1 MDPRPAE
8 SSEATEGRT
17 ERRTLNDVIFFD
29 LEELQE
35 QSALIP
41 STAPLA
47 MPALSLR
54 PARSSRPSDRR
65 SLSRLALKLGEGRAP
80 QTVSLRPSASRAL
93 AQRDLPTVSILTC
106 ATSDAV
112 GLARKLENTLA
123 MCRRS
128 EHRTEVIVGC
138 DGEDE
143 AVMTVLRA
151 YELQGVRVI
160 SWAQRVGALTTWA
173 KVTHASRHD
182 IVVFTDVNARMA
194 PQALDRL
201 LAPMLDTN
209 VGMTVPSYV
218 PCVDDG
224 REVRARL
231 EAATRGVTAASYACV
246 AVRRRLLRRAAH
258 DTVQPA
264 LAAALHVLGRGQ
276 RVVALPTVRVF
287 HPELASSSARFRH
300 ISEGTRGKVQAAL
313 RQRRHLRVQHQ
324 GIVYAM
330 LHEALNHVPVLAT
343 WIGAM
348 AIMIALGA
356 LWSALALCTA
366 GLLGIARASKK
377 SARSTH
383 WSWLDRWGATLSAGA
398 AQTYGLMRAR
408 G

>member
-8 SSEATEGRT
+8 SSEATEERT
-17 ERRTLNDVIFFD
+17 DRRTVNDVIFFD

-35 QSALIP
+35 HTALIP
-41 STAPLA
+41 STAPGP
-47 MPALSLR
+47 MPTLSL
-54 PARSSRPSDRR
+54 PPGDAVRPSDRR
-65 SLSRLALKLGEGRAP
+65 SLSRLALRLSESRAP
-80 QTVSLRPSASRAL
+80 QAASLRPSSPRTS
-93 AQRDLPTVSILTC
+93 AQRELPTVSILTF
-106 ATSDAV
+106 ATRDAV

-151 YELQGVRVI
+151 YALQGVRVI
-160 SWAQRVGALTTWA
+160 SWSQRVGALTTWA

-182 IVVFTDVNARMA
+182 IVVFSDVNARMA
-194 PQALDRL
+194 PDALDRL
-201 LAPMLDTN
+201 LAPMLDAS

-264 LAAALHVLGRGQ
+264 LATALHVLGRGQ
-276 RVVALPTVRVF
+276 RVIALPNVRVF
-287 HPELASSSARFRH
+287 HPEHPSSRARFKH

-313 RQRRHLRVQHQ
+313 RQRHQLRAQHH

-330 LHEALNHVPVLAT
+330 LHEALKHVPVLAT
-343 WIGAM
+343 WLGAI
-348 AIMIALGA
+348 AIMLALGA

-377 SARSTH
+377 SARSKH
-383 WSWLDRWGATLSAGA
+383 WSWLERWGATLSAGA
-398 AQTYGLMRAR
+398 AQTYGLMRVR